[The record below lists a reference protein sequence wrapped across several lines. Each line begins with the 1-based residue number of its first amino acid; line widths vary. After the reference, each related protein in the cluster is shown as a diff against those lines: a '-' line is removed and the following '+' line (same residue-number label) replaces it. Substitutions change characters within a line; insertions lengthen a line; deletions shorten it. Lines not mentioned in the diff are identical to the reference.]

1 MKTIS
6 EVTADVSDQLPNAHS
21 AKVLLCYLLKKLERP
36 VTPDQLYEIAV
47 TSGIVNYFY
56 YAGAVDELVKNE
68 TILLEEQDGVLV
80 YVLAPKGIYTID
92 ELKQYAPKSFRDRL
106 FAEALRY
113 FARLRR
119 EREVKIS
126 YTEAGNGYYIECRI
140 LDIGEDL
147 LQLKLFAPDLEQ
159 AELIGEKIMA
169 NPTDFY
175 GKIIGFALENKEE
188 NPIIE

>member
-6 EVTADVSDQLPNAHS
+6 EITAEVREHLPNVHA
-21 AKVLLCYLLKKLERP
+21 AKVLLCYLLKKIERS

-47 TSGIVNYFY
+47 GSGVMNYFDY
-56 YAGAVDELVKNE
+56 SGALDELVKNE
-68 TILLEEQDGVLV
+68 TILLKEEGDAGV
-80 YVLAPKGIYTID
+80 YILAPKGLYTID

-106 FAEALRY
+106 FATALKY
-113 FARLRR
+113 FARQRR
-119 EREVKIS
+119 ENEVKIS
-126 YTEAGNGYYIECRI
+126 YKEAGNGYYVECRI

-147 LQLKLFAPDLEQ
+147 LQIRLFAPDLEQ
-159 AELIGEKIMA
+159 AELIGEKIME

-188 NPIIE
+188 EPNIE